1 MDKESLDFK
10 FDEEKKGTPE
20 DGIDVTIYGNEYN
33 IKTVLEPEHAR
44 KLAMFVD
51 KKMWNIAETNKLAST
66 TKIAIMTALHIAHEL
81 FELKNQFESEKKVII
96 DKTKNIISII
106 DKYS

>member
-1 MDKESLDFK
+1 MDKESLDFD
-10 FDEEKKGTPE
+10 FNEEKKGTPE

-33 IKTVLEPEHAR
+33 IKTVLDTEHAR

-81 FELKNQFESEKKVII
+81 FQLKSQFDSEKKVVTE
-96 DKTKNIISII
+96 KTKNIISLI